1 MKLQLAATLSSE
13 EMNRFNDEINK
24 LTVSNENIMFIR
36 NLSVTKE
43 TVSLPGD
50 APKWA
55 IDKFTSMLN
64 SIKD

>member
-50 APKWA
+50 APK
-55 IDKFTSMLN
+55 
-64 SIKD
+64 